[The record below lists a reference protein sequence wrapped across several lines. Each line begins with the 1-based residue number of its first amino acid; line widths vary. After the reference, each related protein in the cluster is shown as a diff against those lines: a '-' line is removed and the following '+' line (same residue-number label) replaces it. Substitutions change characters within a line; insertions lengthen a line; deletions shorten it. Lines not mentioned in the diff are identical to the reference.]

1 MASGDD
7 DMVVEFKVGMT
18 CEGCSG
24 AVTRILT
31 KLENVSKVDCNIE
44 TKQVLVTGKALDA
57 QLMLEKLQKW
67 GTAAEKSVE
76 LVTK

>member
-1 MASGDD
+1 MSE
-7 DMVVEFKVGMT
+7 VVEFKVGMT

-31 KLENVSKVDCNIE
+31 KIDGVSKVDCDIE
-44 TKQVLVTGKALDA
+44 KKEVLVTGSNLDA
-57 QLMLEKLQKW
+57 SMMLEKLQKW

-76 LVTK
+76 LVGKK